1 MSNTVTERKVMS
13 KLKPEDLDKIREKMA
28 RTMNLRGGEARAKI
42 IVHMG
47 TCGIAAGARK
57 IMSTVLGL
65 VEEENAKDIVVTTSG
80 CAGLCSREPMMTV
93 ELKGQAPVKYVD
105 LDEEKTK
112 KIFADHVVA
121 SKVVKEY
128 ALAVGSERVG

>member
-1 MSNTVTERKVMS
+1 MS

-28 RTMNLRGGEARAKI
+28 RTMSLRDGEARAKI

-65 VEEENAKDIVVTTSG
+65 VEGENAKDIVVTTSG

-93 ELKGQAPVKYVD
+93 ELKGKAPVKYVD

-112 KIFADHVVA
+112 KIFADHVIA